1 MNKRIANAIDFMS
14 FPANC
19 MVGTSGTYK
28 VLKKHWSFIRFPLLL
43 LLFLTFANPASA
55 SLEIVDFFSDFTSSE
70 VIIRSS
76 QIHHGKAVFELLDG
90 TKVVETRD
98 VRFETGAGEEVSK
111 VILWQNKPQRD
122 YYTAKVS
129 IYNDTKLH
137 DSKTYPVSYGTVAMP
152 SFHVVDFS
160 PSNKGVQLLLRPFN
174 PSAVDIKI
182 ELLDGNDIIYT
193 KTKEDV
199 SLTSNTELKIDW
211 PFLLNNNEQYSVRTK
226 ILTHRLYAEPLIN
239 TYVSSFTAGE
249 DVEIL
254 PDDVEVDEY
263 GASVTLR
270 GNSQVPFD
278 GFIDISAI
286 NRATT
291 EIKTYR
297 QRVEEI
303 LTSGKEDTA
312 GVVWKELR
320 PGTYDISIRAVNK
333 DNIALDKYETVLRI
347 PEAKVESEIPA
358 ASSTPTLTG
367 LTGSTGIA
375 AIAIVIVVLLA
386 VRRKRGG

>member
-1 MNKRIANAIDFMS
+1 MSEELGFVDMINKILSRIILVS
-14 FPANC
+14 VC
-19 MVGTSGTYK
+19 TLILSGT
-28 VLKKHWSFIRFPLLL
+28 
-43 LLFLTFANPASA
+43 ASA
-55 SLEIVDFFSDFTSSE
+55 ALEITDFFSDYTSSE
-70 VIIRSS
+70 VTIKAS
-76 QIHHGKAVFELLDG
+76 QEHHGKAVFQLLDG
-90 TKVVETRD
+90 TRVVESQE
-98 VRFETGAGEEVSK
+98 VPFKASAGEEVSK
-111 VILWQNKPQRD
+111 VIIWQNKPQND

-137 DSKTYPVSYGTVAMP
+137 DNKTYPVSYGTVAMP

-239 TYVSSFTAGE
+239 TYVSSFTADD
-249 DVEIL
+249 DVEIM

-278 GFIDISAI
+278 GFIDISAT

-291 EIKTYR
+291 EIKTYK

-347 PEAKVESEIPA
+347 PEEQVESKTPA
-358 ASSTPTLTG
+358 TSGTPTLAG
-367 LTGSTGIA
+367 LTGSTGVA
-375 AIAIVIVVLLA
+375 AIVIVIVIVVA
-386 VRRKRGG
+386 VRRKKGG

>member
-1 MNKRIANAIDFMS
+1 MMMKNKLEMHNRSWFRVILVSVCTFLLA
-14 FPANC
+14 
-19 MVGTSGTYK
+19 GTAG
-28 VLKKHWSFIRFPLLL
+28 
-43 LLFLTFANPASA
+43 A
-55 SLEIVDFFSDFTSSE
+55 SLEIVDFFSDYTSSE
-70 VIIRSS
+70 VTIRAS
-76 QIHHGKAVFELLDG
+76 QDHQGKAVFQLLDG
-90 TKVVETRD
+90 TNVVESQE
-98 VRFETGAGEEVSK
+98 VPFKASAGEEVSK
-111 VILWQNKPQRD
+111 VILWQNKPQND

-137 DSKTYPVSYGTVAMP
+137 GNKTYQVSYGTVAMP

-182 ELLDGNDIIYT
+182 ELLDSHDIIYT
-193 KTKEDV
+193 KTQEDV

-211 PFLLNNNEQYSVRTK
+211 PFLLSNNEKYTVRTK

-239 TYVSSFTAGE
+239 TYVASFTAGD

-263 GASVTLR
+263 GVSVTLR

-278 GFIDISAI
+278 GFIDISAT
-286 NRATT
+286 NRVTND
-291 EIKTYR
+291 IKTYR
-297 QRVEEI
+297 QQVEEI

-312 GVVWKELR
+312 GVVWKELGS
-320 PGTYDISIRAVNK
+320 GTYDVSIRAVNK

-347 PEAKVESEIPA
+347 PEADVGSETPA
-358 ASSTPTLTG
+358 TASAPALAG
-367 LTGSTGIA
+367 LTGSTELAAIVI
-375 AIAIVIVVLLA
+375 AIAILA
-386 VRRKRGG
+386 VFKRKRGG

>member
-1 MNKRIANAIDFMS
+1 MSEELGFVEMINKILSRIILVSVCTLML
-14 FPANC
+14 
-19 MVGTSGTYK
+19 SGT
-28 VLKKHWSFIRFPLLL
+28 
-43 LLFLTFANPASA
+43 ASA
-55 SLEIVDFFSDFTSSE
+55 ALEITDFFSDFTSSE
-70 VIIRSS
+70 VTIRAS
-76 QIHHGKAVFELLDG
+76 QDHQGKAVFQLLDG
-90 TKVVETRD
+90 TNVVESQD
-98 VRFETGAGEEVSK
+98 VPFKAKSGEFVSK
-111 VILWQNKPQRD
+111 VILWQNKLQKD

-137 DSKTYPVSYGTVAMP
+137 GNKTYQVSYGTVAMP
-152 SFHVVDFS
+152 NFHVVDFT
-160 PSNKGVQLLLRPFN
+160 PSNIGVQLLLRPFN

-182 ELLDGNDIIYT
+182 ELLDSNDIIYT

-211 PFLLNNNEQYSVRTK
+211 PFLLSNNEKYTVRTK
-226 ILTHRLYAEPLIN
+226 ILTHRLNAESLIN
-239 TYVSSFTAGE
+239 TYVASFTAGD

-278 GFIDISAI
+278 GFIDISAT
-286 NRATT
+286 NRVTK
-291 EIKTYR
+291 EIKKYR
-297 QRVEEI
+297 QQVEEI

-312 GVVWKELR
+312 GVVWKDLGS
-320 PGTYDISIRAVNK
+320 GTYDVRIQAVNK

-347 PEAKVESEIPA
+347 PEVDVESGTSA
-358 ASSTPTLTG
+358 ASSTPALAG

-375 AIAIVIVVLLA
+375 VIFIVIVVLVA